1 MKDNIV
7 ICSENISYMKSL
19 PDESVDM
26 IVTSPPYDNLRA
38 YNGFTLDLHAV
49 GEQVFRILKPGGI
62 AAVVIQD
69 STNNG
74 HKSLTSFRMIVDW
87 CDSIG
92 FGLFENCIYSRQ
104 GVEGAWWKKRFR
116 VDHEYIPLF
125 IKGTRPAYFN
135 KEELKIPSKHGGKT
149 MIGAA
154 TRNHDGTQQKSRPVY
169 INPMKCRGTIWNFPQ
184 CGDGSKL
191 KHKHPATY
199 PNLLPY
205 DLIECFCPPEG
216 IVLDPFN
223 GSGTSCVA
231 AKSLGRKY
239 IGIDISQEYCD
250 IANERILK
258 ETINRPAI
266 KTIAD
271 TTNISTTDI
280 SKNGSLFI
288 FEE

>member
-1 MKDNIV
+1 
-7 ICSENISYMKSL
+7 MKSL
-19 PDESVDM
+19 PANSIDM
-26 IVTSPPYDNLRA
+26 VVTSPPYDNLRS
-38 YNGFTLDLHAV
+38 YNGFNLDLHTV
-49 GEQVFRILKPGGI
+49 GEQLFRIVKEGAI
-62 AAVVIQD
+62 VAVVIQD
-69 STNNG
+69 STQDG
-74 HKSLTSFRMIVDW
+74 TKSLTSFRMIVDW
-87 CDSIG
+87 CDNIG

-125 IKGTRPAYFN
+125 IKGKRPLYFN

-154 TRNHDGTQQKSRPVY
+154 TRNRDGTQQKSREVY
-169 INPMKCRGTIWNFPQ
+169 INPMKCRGTIWNYPQ

-191 KHKHPATY
+191 KHKHPATF

-205 DLIECFCPPEG
+205 DLIDCFCPLDG

-239 IGIDISQEYCD
+239 IGIDISDEYCM
-250 IANERILK
+250 IAEQRLIQENIQRKSSGILP
-258 ETINRPAI
+258 NV
-266 KTIAD
+266 
-271 TTNISTTDI
+271 
-280 SKNGSLFI
+280 
-288 FEE
+288 